1 MTEEQDAPRS
11 SAHALRSVGE
21 TKPPK
26 HPKFLIANL
35 ELEFHVSPIRISD
48 LRFSNRKKTRVL
60 RAPWRVAVCVLTPSP
75 GASPADALSRFDAPR
90 RIPYNRG
97 ILLARQRARRRLV
110 YKVVENRIR
119 KALRHHIHE
128 RYKTDV
134 PIATERPP
142 KLAMGEA
149 ASPVCFELAKR
160 LKKPPRA
167 LAQEI
172 ANSLKPIPG
181 VARVEVAGGGYLNF
195 FFDRTEFF
203 RGALMESTQ
212 KPVAASA
219 DAPKT
224 IVEHTAINPNKAAHI
239 GHLRNAVLGDTFVRL
254 LRHAGRNVEIQNY
267 IDNTGVQV
275 ADVVLG
281 FLHLEKKS
289 IDDVRALTLAPRFD
303 YVCWDLY
310 TRVTQFLAEDKSR
323 LELRAHTLK
332 EIEEGQGE
340 AAKMAELVATAIVH
354 RHLETLDRLGID
366 YDLLTQE
373 SEILHLKF
381 WDAAFDMLKK
391 SGAIQMSTSGKTAGC
406 WVMQLPSDREA
417 KEGQPETPDNTNE
430 KTNDKTGNK
439 TDSKTDEEPA
449 EQAEAKIIVRSNGT
463 VTYVGKDIAYHLWK
477 FGLLDRDFH
486 YQRFHTHPDGHEAW
500 VTASERSDAGAPP
513 FGHAH
518 EVFNVVDSRQA
529 YPQQVVAAGLRAL
542 GYTEQADRL
551 KHFAYNVVALTPRC
565 AREMGYE
572 IPEEDAKKPYVE
584 VSGRKGQ
591 GVKADDLL
599 DRLEQSAQAEV
610 DARHAEE
617 PEADR
622 KAIAHAVAVG
632 ALRYFLLRFTRS
644 TVIAF
649 DFKDALSF
657 EGETGPYVQ
666 YAVVRINGIMQKVI
680 QQFQSAHSALDH
692 SSQGSSASLLDPAIL
707 ASPRGDDLWEL
718 LLLAGSLDA
727 YAEQAVSAQEPAFV
741 ARYAFELAQ
750 AFNGFYHKHHILS
763 EEDEAKRSFLMML
776 TIFVRYKLIAALG
789 LMGIV
794 APEKM

>member
-1 MTEEQDAPRS
+1 
-11 SAHALRSVGE
+11 VGE
-21 TKPPK
+21 RKPQK
-26 HPKFLIANL
+26 HAKFLIANL

-48 LRFSNRKKTRVL
+48 LKFSNRKEI
-60 RAPWRVAVCVLTPSP
+60 AVFVFIFP
-75 GASPADALSRFDAPR
+75 GLEASPAGASSRFDAPR
-90 RIPYNRG
+90 CIPYNRG
-97 ILLARQRARRRLV
+97 ILSARRRARRRLV
-110 YKVVENRIR
+110 YKVVEDRIR

-181 VARVEVAGGGYLNF
+181 VARIEVAGAGYLNF
-195 FFDRTEFF
+195 FFDRAEFF
-203 RGALMESTQ
+203 MSALRESTQ
-212 KPVAASA
+212 KSVAGSA

-289 IDDVRALTLAPRFD
+289 IEDVRALSLAPRFD

-340 AAKMAELVATAIVH
+340 AARMAELVATAIVH

-391 SGAIQMSTSGKTAGC
+391 SGAIQLATTGKTAGC

-417 KEGQPETPDNTNE
+417 KEGQPEKTPD
-430 KTNDKTGNK
+430 K
-439 TDSKTDEEPA
+439 TDSKTDDEPA

-486 YQRFHTHPDGHEAW
+486 YHRFHTHSDGHEAW

-565 AREMGYE
+565 AREMGYQ

-610 DARHAEE
+610 DARHADE

-666 YAVVRINGIMQKVI
+666 YAVVRINGIGRKWHALGETITKEDI
-680 QQFQSAHSALDH
+680 QNYVRMERGELQIGQF
-692 SSQGSSASLLDPAIL
+692 L
-707 ASPRGDDLWEL
+707 APNTGDDLWDL
-718 LLLAGSLDA
+718 ILMASSLDA
-727 YAEQAVSAQEPAFV
+727 RVEQAVSSQEPAFI

-750 AFNGFYHKHHILS
+750 QFNNFYHKHPILT
-763 EEDEAKRSFLMML
+763 EENTEKRAFLLRL
-776 TIFVRYKLIAALG
+776 TGLVHDNLETALG
-789 LMGIV
+789 LMGII